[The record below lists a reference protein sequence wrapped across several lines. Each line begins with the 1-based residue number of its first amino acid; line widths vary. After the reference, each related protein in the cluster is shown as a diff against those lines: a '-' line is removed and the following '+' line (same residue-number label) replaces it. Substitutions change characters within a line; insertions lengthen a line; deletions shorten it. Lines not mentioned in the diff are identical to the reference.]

1 MRTDEMEARW
11 RGLSEDVFVGMAE
24 WRVQHPKATLQEIET
39 ALDER
44 LGRLRAR
51 MLEDAAVA
59 SQATDLRTMPEEERP
74 HCEHCGTRLR
84 HRTKEKR
91 DVITH
96 HGETLTLERSYATCP
111 TCGEG
116 FFPPR

>member
-1 MRTDEMEARW
+1 MWSDDLVARW
-11 RGLSEDVFVGMAE
+11 RELSEEVIVGMAE

-44 LGRLRAR
+44 LGGLRAR
-51 MLEDAAVA
+51 MIEDAALA
-59 SQATDLRTMPEEERP
+59 SQSADLSTIPAEERP
-74 HCEHCGTRLR
+74 RCATCGTPLR
-84 HRTKEKR
+84 PRTREKR
-91 DVITH
+91 DLITH
-96 HGETLTLERSYATCP
+96 HGQTVTLERSYATCP

>member
-1 MRTDEMEARW
+1 MWTDNLEARW
-11 RGLSEDVFVGMAE
+11 RELSEEAIVGMAE

-51 MLEDAAVA
+51 MLEDAALA
-59 SQATDLRTMPEEERP
+59 SQAADLSTTPPEECPR
-74 HCEHCGTRLR
+74 CAQCGTPVR
-84 HRTKEKR
+84 HRTKQKR
-91 DVITH
+91 DLITH
-96 HGETLTLERSYATCP
+96 HGRTVTLQRSYAVCP